1 LVGAVGTRVRRV
13 REGGVAQTGRAF
25 LVRRI
30 ELLGSATIRHLE
42 PQSFAEIAEKTMETE
57 KEELNR
63 ITEAIIGAAIEV
75 HREFGPGLLESA
87 YEACLRFE
95 LIERGFEV
103 ESQKEMPIVYK
114 RVTIDKG
121 YKIDLL
127 VNGKVIVEVKVVER
141 LIPVHEAQLVSY
153 LKLSG

>member
-1 LVGAVGTRVRRV
+1 MG
-13 REGGVAQTGRAF
+13 
-25 LVRRI
+25 
-30 ELLGSATIRHLE
+30 
-42 PQSFAEIAEKTMETE
+42 TE

-63 ITEAIIGAAIEV
+63 LTEAIIGAAIEV
-75 HREFGPGLLESA
+75 HRVFGPGLLESA

-141 LIPVHEAQLVSY
+141 LIAVHEAQLVSY
-153 LKLSG
+153 LKLSGCKVGLLINFDVTVLTQGIRRKVNGFPE